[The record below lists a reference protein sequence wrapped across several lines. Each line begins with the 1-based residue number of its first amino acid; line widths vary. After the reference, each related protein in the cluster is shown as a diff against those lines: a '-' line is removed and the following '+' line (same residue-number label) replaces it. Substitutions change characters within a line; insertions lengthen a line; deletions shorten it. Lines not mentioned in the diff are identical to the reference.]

1 MPLKIDPLPEC
12 LLVQLE
18 FEKVGNTRYINL
30 KQEQIDAA
38 CAYVGDMTTVES
50 QYRALLVVWRMALA
64 KGDSKEAAAVVA
76 RAESLTQ
83 PGSVRNLPPPAPV
96 PGKEAEASPEMA
108 RIVKS
113 VQAGATTLSDKAT
126 RQESEPNDDG
136 FAFPAE
142 GAFGMV
148 GGQDKDQEQGRE
160 ACSVC
165 AASDPATVA

>member
-12 LLVQLE
+12 LVKMDY
-18 FEKVGNTRYINL
+18 EKVGNTRYVNL
-30 KQEQIDAA
+30 EQEQIDAA

-142 GAFGMV
+142 GAFGV
-148 GGQDKDQEQGRE
+148 DGGQDKDQEQGCE
-160 ACSVC
+160 TCSVC

>member
-1 MPLKIDPLPEC
+1 MPLKIDPLPQC
-12 LLVQLE
+12 LVE
-18 FEKVGNTRYINL
+18 MDYEKVGNTRYVNL
-30 KQEQIDAA
+30 EQEQIDAA

-142 GAFGMV
+142 GAFGVV
-148 GGQDKDQEQGRE
+148 GGLCEAEGQEGKT
-160 ACSVC
+160 CPVC
-165 AASDPATVA
+165 AAPCATAVA